1 MLNDDELE
9 KITKPIIEALK
20 KLNKELGNEMTQ
32 IPQVRLMMDSNI
44 HFESED
50 DEIEIDEETLQQ
62 IQDYIQSYIE
72 SECEPTL
79 LH

>member
-20 KLNKELGNEMTQ
+20 KLNKELGSDMKQ
-32 IPQVRLMMDSNI
+32 IPQVRLMMDPSV
-44 HFESED
+44 HLDSEEIVID
-50 DEIEIDEETLQQ
+50 DETLRQIE
-62 IQDYIQSYIE
+62 DYIQSYIE

>member
-20 KLNKELGNEMTQ
+20 KLNKELGSDMKQ
-32 IPQVRLMMDSNI
+32 IPQVRLMMDSSV
-44 HFESED
+44 HLDSEEIVID
-50 DEIEIDEETLQQ
+50 DETLRQIE
-62 IQDYIQSYIE
+62 DYIQSYIE